1 MKAIGVREL
10 KAQLSRFLRE
20 VQTGEV
26 VLVTDRGKV
35 IAELRSPTVTPKPES
50 EIDRKLRLM
59 AERGGLRIGG
69 PNNPALYRESPL
81 PPAPEG
87 TAQRLIDEDRED
99 KY

>member
-10 KAQLSRFLRE
+10 KAQLSRYLRD
-20 VQTGEV
+20 VQAGEI
-26 VLVTDRGKV
+26 VLVTDRGRV
-35 IAELRSPTVTPKPES
+35 IAELRSPTVTPKPET

-59 AERGGLRIGG
+59 AERGGLRIGE
-69 PNNPALYRESPL
+69 PHDPSRYRESPL

-99 KY
+99 KF